1 MKKNTGSGM
10 KIKIKIK
17 NTVIQ
22 KESQMKEHVEQED
35 LVSNCG
41 ILKMKN

>member
-10 KIKIKIK
+10 KIKIN

-22 KESQMKEHVEQED
+22 KESQMKEQVEQED